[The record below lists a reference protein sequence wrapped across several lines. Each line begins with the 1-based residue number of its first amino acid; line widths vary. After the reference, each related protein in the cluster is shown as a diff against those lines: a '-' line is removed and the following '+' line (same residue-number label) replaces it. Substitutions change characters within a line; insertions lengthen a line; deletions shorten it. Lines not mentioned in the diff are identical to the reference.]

1 MTKSRHWSTQF
12 VVLILACWGLV
23 WAQQA
28 PQGAD
33 AQKLTQLRQ
42 LAVVIEVDRQLL
54 TELRKDF
61 PDDRAEAE
69 AYIQRLREL
78 AVKSDPVRLGPLAAR
93 VGEAAPAYLNWRDKN
108 FTSSEEAAREFV
120 QSGAREFRN
129 SFTNFTNAILQAV
142 VNHLDSFLDIVGTG
156 R

>member
-1 MTKSRHWSTQF
+1 M
-12 VVLILACWGLV
+12 LGLACGVWV

-28 PQGAD
+28 PQGTD
-33 AQKLTQLRQ
+33 AQKLAQLRQ
-42 LAVVIEVDRQLL
+42 LAAVIEVDRQLL

-61 PDDRAEAE
+61 PDDRSEAE

-93 VGEAAPAYLNWRDKN
+93 GGGTAPAFLNWRDKN
-108 FTSSEEAAREFV
+108 FTSSEEAARVFV

-129 SFTNFTNAILQAV
+129 SFTNFTNAILQTV
-142 VNHLDSFLDIVGTG
+142 INHLDLFLDIVGTG

>member
-1 MTKSRHWSTQF
+1 MTKSRRWFTQF
-12 VVLILACWGLV
+12 VALVLACWGLA

-28 PQGAD
+28 PQGVD
-33 AQKLTQLRQ
+33 AQKIAQLRQ

-61 PDDRAEAE
+61 PDDRSEAE
-69 AYIQRLREL
+69 AYIQRMREL

-129 SFTNFTNAILQAV
+129 SFSNFTNAILQTV
-142 VNHLDSFLDIVGTG
+142 INHLDSFLDIVGTG